1 MLKQFGPMSMT
12 LLDEWGLSKTQDVG
26 KMVFNLIEV
35 GAFGKSKHDQQEDF
49 EEVYDFHEAFVFPF
63 LPRRKRV
70 SKES

>member
-1 MLKQFGPMSMT
+1 MSLT

-35 GAFGKSKHDQQEDF
+35 GAFGKSKYDQQEDF